1 MEEYNTQIRD
11 PNDDNIKQWA
21 AVRQP
26 RLQGLLFKPRHQEP
40 ILIPK
45 ASQANGQAEVT
56 NRTLLKIIKAKLDDA
71 KGNLA

>member
-26 RLQGLLFKPRHQEP
+26 KLQGLLFKPRHQEP

-56 NRTLLKIIKAKLDDA
+56 N
-71 KGNLA
+71 